1 MQSKNKEEFFLECVC
16 VCVCGGT
23 IAEMFSVKVWKFTS
37 GEGEGEIY
45 RKNRKIKTIF
55 DSNS

>member
-1 MQSKNKEEFFLECVC
+1 
-16 VCVCGGT
+16 VCGGT